1 MQNNSYI
8 FNFLFHNVNDKKC
21 EFQKT
26 NLSFRLCQFFLFFNL
41 ICDRKIDIRP
51 VSEKIIR
58 ILIWIPVHSLLYISF
73 KQMVASCKNDWTKE
87 DCLRCKGAIFGLNR
101 SNSSSKQYITF
112 FLKVVMRNKK
122 ESFFNYAMLF
132 FAHSQVGYKWKNSIQ

>member
-1 MQNNSYI
+1 MIKSV
-8 FNFLFHNVNDKKC
+8 NFKKQIC
-21 EFQKT
+21 RFVFA
-26 NLSFRLCQFFLFFNL
+26 NFFLFFNL

-112 FLKVVMRNKK
+112 FLKVIMRNKK

-132 FAHSQVGYKWKNSIQ
+132 FAHS